1 MQIRSKKKN
10 HTTEA
15 LAVRHTLHT
24 GTDAP
29 GVCSQSNIK
38 TRAGTGKK
46 GIPDDS
52 SLQTDDAVAE
62 WRGAEDGHSL
72 T

>member
-1 MQIRSKKKN
+1 M
-10 HTTEA
+10 
-15 LAVRHTLHT
+15 RHTLHT
-24 GTDAP
+24 ETDAAV
-29 GVCSQSNIK
+29 VCSQSNIK
-38 TRAGTGKK
+38 TQAGTGKK

-72 T
+72 M